1 MERKLEMSLFNKVL
15 LLSVML
21 GVLLETPPSDDFSIA
36 VQNDKSE
43 EDVTVH
49 CKSKDDDLG
58 SHVLK
63 TGQDFQ
69 WNFHANS
76 GGTTLYFCHV
86 TTKEKFKQFDAFKWP
101 NDRQRCSP

>member
-1 MERKLEMSLFNKVL
+1 MSLFNKVL

-36 VQNDKSE
+36 VQNDKS